1 MNTNHDERMQV
12 EKLIKKGV
20 RIPCPDSLEIGREI
34 SVDRIS
40 GNGVVIHA
48 GCKIFG
54 SETLIMDGV
63 QLGYEAPA
71 TINNCQLGRKV
82 ELKGGFFER
91 SVFLEGAAMG
101 SGAQIREA
109 CLLEEGAKG
118 AHTVG
123 LKHTILFPFVTLG
136 SLINFCDC
144 LMSGGTDA
152 KNHSEVG
159 SSYIHF
165 NYTPNQDK
173 ATASL
178 IGDVPRG
185 VMINQDPIFLGGQGG
200 IVGPVRMEYGNIV
213 AAGTIIRKDILK
225 KNVML
230 LGHTSFS
237 KTIHFRSGLYTTLKR
252 IIRLNTIYISNLVA
266 LRRWYLDIRAKF
278 NSNNYMESALHKGA
292 VDKIEMAID
301 ERLKRLG
308 EVAKKMPRSIDIHKQ
323 KAGEKA
329 SENLFYS
336 EQEFFDR
343 WPDIE
348 GVIRDSYDLEGNTQ
362 KKEMFLNIIDKR
374 LGSESREYIK
384 VIKGLSE
391 NESKLGIDWLQEL
404 VEDISRKVFILLP
417 TLKIK

>member
-1 MNTNHDERMQV
+1 MNTNHDVKSQV
-12 EKLIKKGV
+12 EKLVKKGV
-20 RIPCPDSLEIGREI
+20 RIPCPDSVEIGKDI
-34 SVDRIS
+34 SIERIS

-71 TINNCQLGRKV
+71 TIYNCQLGRKV

-200 IVGPVRMEYGNIV
+200 IVGPIRMEYGNIV
-213 AAGTIIRKDILK
+213 AAGTIVRKDILK

-230 LGHTSFS
+230 LGHTSLS
-237 KTIHFRSGLYTTLKR
+237 KTIHFRSGLYTILKR
-252 IIRLNTIYISNLVA
+252 IIRLNTIYISNLIA
-266 LRRWYLDIRAKF
+266 LRRWYLDIRSKF
-278 NSNNYMESALHKGA
+278 YSNDYMESALHKGA
-292 VDKIEMAID
+292 VAKIEMAID

-308 EVAKKMPRSIDIHKQ
+308 DVAKKMPRSIEIHKERAGK
-323 KAGEKA
+323 KAL
-329 SENLFYS
+329 ENLFYS

-348 GVIRDSYDLEGNTQ
+348 GVIMDSYDFEGNSQ
-362 KKEMFLNIIDKR
+362 IKEMFLNIIDKR
-374 LGSESREYIK
+374 LGSEPRDYIT
-384 VIKGLSE
+384 VIKGLSK
-391 NESKLGIDWLQEL
+391 NESEIGIDWLQEL
-404 VEDISRKVFILLP
+404 VEDISRKVFALLP